1 MKRIIIQG
9 SSRSK
14 GNTHKIVQILKK
26 AIEADVID
34 LKDYT
39 IGQYDYEY
47 TNSGDDFLPLM
58 RKLVE
63 YEMIIFATPV
73 YWYSMSGIM
82 KKFFDRIT
90 DCLKVD
96 KETGD
101 KLKGMY
107 LAALSCGPD
116 DDVPASFAVPFS
128 ATAEYLEMEYAG
140 YVHTWVGEDVEVS
153 EVVQKMTVDFAEG
166 LLQKTKA

>member
-14 GNTHKIVQILKK
+14 GNTYKIVQLLR
-26 AIEADVID
+26 EALSAEVID
-34 LKDYT
+34 LKDYS

-47 TNSGDDFLPLM
+47 ANRDDDFLPLM

-63 YEMIIFATPV
+63 YDMIIFATPV
-73 YWYSMSGIM
+73 YWYSMSGIL
-82 KKFFDRIT
+82 KKFFDRLT
-90 DCLKVD
+90 DCLKIE

-101 KLKGMY
+101 KLKGIYM
-107 LAALSCGPD
+107 AAFSCGPD

-128 ATAEYLEMEYAG
+128 STAEYLEMQYAG
-140 YVHTWVGEDVEVS
+140 YVHTWVGEEVDVSAE
-153 EVVQKMTVDFAEG
+153 VQKITQDFAQS
-166 LLQKTKA
+166 LLKFK

>member
-9 SSRSK
+9 SSRSQ
-14 GNTHKIVQILKK
+14 GNTYKIIQSLRQTLQ
-26 AIEADVID
+26 ADFID
-34 LKDYT
+34 LKAHK

-47 TNSGDDFLPLM
+47 ANREDDFLPLM
-58 RKLVE
+58 RQLIE
-63 YEMIIFATPV
+63 YDMIIFATPV

-90 DCLKVD
+90 DCLKIE

-101 KLKGMY
+101 KLKGIY

-116 DDVPASFAVPFS
+116 DDVPASFSVPFK

-140 YVHTWVGEDVEVS
+140 YIHTWL
-153 EVVQKMTVDFAEG
+153 AEG
-166 LLQKTKA
+166 EEISAEVEQRISEFVKLLTKVKV

>member
-14 GNTHKIVQILKK
+14 GNTHKIVQLLKH
-26 AIEADVID
+26 ELNADVVD
-34 LKDYT
+34 LKAYK
-39 IGQYDYEY
+39 IGQYDYDYANRE
-47 TNSGDDFLPLM
+47 DDFLPLM
-58 RKLVE
+58 RQLIE
-63 YEMIIFATPV
+63 YDMIIFATPV

-90 DCLKVD
+90 DCLKIE

-101 KLKGMY
+101 KLKGIY

-116 DDVPASFAVPFS
+116 DDVPESFSVPFR

-140 YVHTWVGEDVEVS
+140 YVHTWL
-153 EVVQKMTVDFAEG
+153 AEG
-166 LLQKTKA
+166 EGISAEVEQRISEFVNVLTKVNA

>member
-14 GNTHKIVQILKK
+14 GNTYKIVQILKGEL
-26 AIEADVID
+26 EADVID
-34 LKDYT
+34 LKDYR

-47 TNSGDDFLPLM
+47 ANTDDDFLPLM
-58 RKLVE
+58 KQLVE

-90 DCLKVD
+90 DCLKIE

-107 LAALSCGPD
+107 MAALSCGPD

-140 YVHTWVGEDVEVS
+140 YVHTWVGEEMEVS
-153 EVVQKMTVDFAEG
+153 AEVRKMTVDFAQR
-166 LLQKTKA
+166 LLKK